1 MPQNDLISR
10 SALREKFQDECCGEC
25 GCCEHN
31 LDAEYVNGI
40 WEYRCALIEDAP
52 SVERPKGQWNI
63 VEFNSNSRTVVIE
76 CPECS
81 AVFEVESFSF
91 GLNYN
96 FCHNCGAYLGGEDD
110 A

>member
-1 MPQNDLISR
+1 MAQNDLISR
-10 SALREKFQDECCGEC
+10 SALMKDKVWFCG
-25 GCCEHN
+25 GCITDPYVSGYMDA
-31 LDAEYVNGI
+31 LDKVEEVILSAQ
-40 WEYRCALIEDAP
+40 A
-52 SVERPKGQWNI
+52 VERPKGRWNI

-81 AVFEVESFSF
+81 AVFEVDSFSF

-96 FCHNCGAYLGGEDD
+96 FCHNCGADLRGEDD